1 MPKHL
6 LSRGVP
12 RTLIAAALMLAVAGP
27 AAAKVVYRWK
37 TDDGVYAFTDDAK
50 RIPEKYR
57 SAAKASPLRP
67 LQSYKHYT
75 PAQRSGTTAHVRQ
88 MQKTAQDLR
97 AINQRVYGQP
107 NVTVEQVYGA
117 PSNEAVLRTGTTGQS
132 TIEIQSGDESGEPIV
147 STQRRYY
154 VPGLNS
160 TRTDTVVT
168 QGDRIIAVV
177 KPLPNQDNISTIG
190 SESELP

>member
-1 MPKHL
+1 MSKHL
-6 LSRGVP
+6 LSRALP

-57 SAAKASPLRP
+57 AAAKASPLRP
-67 LQSYKHYT
+67 LHGYKQFT
-75 PAQRSGTTAHVRQ
+75 PAQSSGTAAHVRR
-88 MQKTAQDLR
+88 MEKAAQNLR
-97 AINQRVYGQP
+97 TLNRRVYGQDT
-107 NVTVEQVYGA
+107 TVQPVYGVGA
-117 PSNEAVLRTGTTGQS
+117 DEAILRTGTDGLS
-132 TIEIQSGDESGEPIV
+132 TVEIQSGIDSGEPIV

-154 VPGLNS
+154 VPGLIVTS
-160 TRTDTVVT
+160 TDTVVT